1 MKKEKQKVMH
11 EFDAYYNKNSK
22 ILILGSIPSVK
33 SREYGFYYMHP
44 QNKFWKVLAE
54 VYQDVYPETIEEK
67 KEFLKRHQIALW
79 DVLSS
84 CEIKGS
90 SDSSIKNPIPND
102 IDRILKES
110 SIKQIYTTG
119 KTATKLYE
127 KYCYPQVKR
136 KSIYLPST
144 SPANIGNYSFEKL
157 VEEYKILLEERDDS
171 FEFIYRISKM

>member
-1 MKKEKQKVMH
+1 MKKEKQKITH
-11 EFDAYYNKNSK
+11 EFDAYYNKDSE

-44 QNKFWKVLAE
+44 QNKFWKVLTFI
-54 VYQDVYPETIEEK
+54 YQDADPESLDEK
-67 KEFLKRHQIALW
+67 KEFLKKHKIALW

-102 IDRILKES
+102 INRILRES
-110 SIKQIYTTG
+110 NIKSIYTTG

-127 KYCYPQVKR
+127 KYCYPNTKR

-157 VEEYKILLEERDDS
+157 VEEYKILLEKKED
-171 FEFIYRISKM
+171 